1 MNELRVRDLM
11 TEDVVSV
18 RPKDSVDKVYDAM
31 AEKSIRHL
39 AVIDEEGDLVGV
51 VSHRDLLRNSLVE
64 RSDLPLSVQR
74 ELMRRMRVEEVMTS
88 EVETAEP
95 DQPLAEAAQVHAQ
108 AVEHDGVTDEA
119 LSWLQQLPL
128 ASQPARNRQDI
139 RAPMLR
145 GAPAAQR
152 NLRAHRDRL

>member
-11 TEDVVSV
+11 TENVASV
-18 RPKDSVDKVYDAM
+18 RPRDSVDKVYDTM

-74 ELMRRMRVEEVMTS
+74 EMMRRMRVEEVMTS

-95 DQPLAEAAQVHAQ
+95 DQPLSEAAQVMYENKFGCLPV
-108 AVEHDGVTDEA
+108 VEGWRVVGILTESDFVKYF
-119 LSWLQQLPL
+119 LRMLPMNGNGG
-128 ASQPARNRQDI
+128 P
-139 RAPMLR
+139 
-145 GAPAAQR
+145 
-152 NLRAHRDRL
+152 H

>member
-11 TEDVVSV
+11 TEKVVSV
-18 RPKDSVDKVYDAM
+18 RPQDSVEKIYDAM

-51 VSHRDLLRNSLVE
+51 VSHRDLLRNARVE

-74 ELMRRMRVEEVMTS
+74 ELMRRMKVEEVMTS

-95 DQPLAEAAQVHAQ
+95 EQPLSEAAQVMF
-108 AVEHDGVTDEA
+108 ENKYGC
-119 LSWLQQLPL
+119 LPVVSGWRVVGIL
-128 ASQPARNRQDI
+128 TESDFVKFFTQ
-139 RAPMLR
+139 
-145 GAPAAQR
+145 
-152 NLRAHRDRL
+152 H